1 MATERET
8 PGTYGAPSGAR
19 DGADLRLR
27 RGARSAPTG
36 PQVLTGANVVLP
48 TGTVKGGRLA
58 VAGKRITST
67 PPADAQLIDVTGHWL
82 VPGFVDIH
90 NHGGGGASFSGTAEQ
105 ILTAVHTHR
114 LHGTTTLVA
123 STVTDEMDLLVRQAG
138 LLSELA
144 EQGDIAGIHFE
155 GPFISPCRKGAHSE
169 KLLRDPDPAEVRKLI
184 DAARGKA
191 KMVTLATELPGGIDS
206 VRLLADHGVIAAIG
220 HTDAGYEQTVE
231 AIDAGAT
238 VATHLFNAMP
248 ALNHRAPG
256 PIAALLED
264 ERVTVE
270 LINDG
275 VHLHPAALELAF
287 HHAGAHR
294 VAFITDAM
302 DAAGTGD
309 GRYMLGPLEVE
320 VSEGVARLVEGGS
333 IAGSTLTLDRAFQRA
348 VTVDKLSVEDAV
360 TALSANPARLLGL
373 FDRVGSLEPGKDA
386 DLVLLDADFELK
398 GVMRQG
404 EWVVAPQ
411 LP

>member
-8 PGTYGAPSGAR
+8 PDRYGAPSGAR
-19 DGADLRLR
+19 GT
-27 RGARSAPTG
+27 ARSTPTG
-36 PQVLTGANVVLP
+36 PQLLTGANVVLP
-48 TGTVKGGRLA
+48 TGTVRNGRLA
-58 VAGKRITST
+58 IEGRRITST
-67 PPADAQLIDVTGHWL
+67 PPADARPIDVTGHWL

-114 LHGTTTLVA
+114 VHGTTTLVA

-206 VRLLADHGVIAAIG
+206 VRLLVEHGVLAAIG

-287 HHAGAHR
+287 RHAGADR

-302 DAAGTGD
+302 DAAGIGD

-373 FDRVGSLEPGKDA
+373 SDRVGSLEPGKDA
-386 DLVLLDADFELK
+386 DLVLLDADFALK